1 MEDPGTVADESIT
14 APRPRAW
21 RRHKLVLAVV
31 TAIAVGGVAMG
42 ASAVAGGPTV
52 TGSAGNGAGDRV
64 GGGDRVRVNDLSQVS
79 NVHNGHVVTQAQIE
93 SLNSQGQA
101 MFSAASPEL
110 TCQGIM
116 LYFDTAAQA
125 DDYGLGY
132 RQRTQ
137 AHAAAA
143 AADPALAGDHDV
155 CAEFAD
161 SPRFAPAGVQLPAAS
176 WQS

>member
-1 MEDPGTVADESIT
+1 MEDSGDVADEPIT
-14 APRPRAW
+14 TSRPRAW

-31 TAIAVGGVAMG
+31 TAVAVGGIALG
-42 ASAVAGGPTV
+42 ASAVAGGPTMGGSGDGDQV
-52 TGSAGNGAGDRV
+52 GTGG
-64 GGGDRVRVNDLSQVS
+64 RVRINDLSQVS
-79 NVHNGHVVTQAQIE
+79 NVHNGHVVTQAEIE
-93 SLNSQGQA
+93 TLNSQGQA

-137 AHAAAA
+137 THAAAA
-143 AADPALAGDHDV
+143 AADPALAGDQDP

-161 SPRFAPAGVQLPAAS
+161 SPRFAPAGVQLPAAAS